1 MVSWKGTWRNQ
12 YGSVVIIEDDS
23 GGMIRGVFRTALPD
37 SSFSGMVVPFYG
49 AAHGDVIGFTSA
61 ASGKAGPAAV
71 SYTGIVRDGKIEM
84 LWHTVAGQVLSAEA
98 EGEPAK
104 LTTVGAWRAFGTS
117 LDTFERID

>member
-1 MVSWKGTWRNQ
+1 MYSWKGTWRNQ

-23 GGMIRGVFRTALPD
+23 DGMIRGVFKTALPD
-37 SSFSGMVVPFYG
+37 SSFSGMEVPLYG

-71 SYTGIVRDGKIEM
+71 SYTGIIRDGKIEM

-104 LTTVGAWRAFGTS
+104 LIKVGAWRAFGTS
-117 LDTFERID
+117 LDTFERDG